1 MSAVAAVGNPARTDL
16 PRAFWALWVCQL
28 VNRLGSFVQPF
39 LVLYLTHDRH
49 LSAGTAGAV
58 AAAVGAGSVAA
69 QLVGGT
75 LSDRIGR
82 RFTMLTCFFGT
93 GAALILLGSARSMA
107 MIWAT
112 AFLVGLLGDL
122 FRPAVQ
128 ATVADLLKPA
138 ERVRAYGLLF
148 WAINLGFSVST
159 VSAGALAALGY
170 GLLFWLNAGTSV
182 IAGIV
187 IWTMVPESRPVLDE
201 STPQRN
207 FLGVAL
213 RDTVFLLMML
223 IEVGYAT
230 IYFQGYSTLPL
241 AMSDDGLSSKIY
253 GLVIAL
259 NGVVIVLVQPF
270 LGRWLAKFDRP
281 KLLAT
286 SMLVVGLGF
295 GLGAVVHSWWGY
307 GLSVVVW
314 TIGEIGFAAVI
325 GAVFADL
332 APIDL
337 RGRYMG
343 LGGMA
348 FGVGTVVGPL
358 AGPTSLEHFG
368 PAVTWIGC
376 AVLGLVIAVGQW
388 SLAPALHARAKATA
402 AAEAAAAEVNAGV
415 ASA

>member
-1 MSAVAAVGNPARTDL
+1 MSAVAIDTATPTAL

-39 LVLYLTHDRH
+39 LVLYLTHDRQ

-58 AAAVGAGSVAA
+58 AAAVGAGSVCA
-69 QLVGGT
+69 QLVGGW
-75 LSDRIGR
+75 LSDRVGR
-82 RFTMLTCFFGT
+82 RVTMLICFFGT

-107 MIWAT
+107 LIWVT
-112 AFLVGLLGDL
+112 AFLVGLLSDL

-128 ATVADLLKPA
+128 ATVADLLQPT

-159 VSAGALAALGY
+159 VSAGVLASLGY
-170 GLLFWLNAGTSV
+170 GLLFWVNAATSV
-182 IAGIV
+182 IAGLV
-187 IWTMVPESRPVLDE
+187 IWMMVPESRPAPEEDSV
-201 STPQRN
+201 RR
-207 FLGVAL
+207 AL
-213 RDTVFLLMML
+213 LPVVVRDTVFLLMIL
-223 IEVGYAT
+223 IQIGYAT
-230 IYFQGYSTLPL
+230 IYMQGYSTLPL
-241 AMSDDGLSSKIY
+241 AMSGDGLSSRTY

-270 LGRWLAKFDRP
+270 LGKWFVKLDRP
-281 KLLAT
+281 KLLAA

-295 GLGAVVHSWWGY
+295 GVGAVVHSWWGY
-307 GLSVVVW
+307 AVSVVVW

-343 LGGMA
+343 LSGMA
-348 FGVGTVVGPL
+348 FGVGTVIGPL
-358 AGPTSLEHFG
+358 AGTNALEHLG
-368 PAVTWIGC
+368 PTVTWLGC
-376 AVLGLVIAVGQW
+376 AVLGVVIFIGQY
-388 SLAPALHARAKATA
+388 SLAPALHARAAANAATA
-402 AAEAAAAEVNAGV
+402 
-415 ASA
+415 

>member
-1 MSAVAAVGNPARTDL
+1 MTTAAAVEAPAPTAL

-58 AAAVGAGSVAA
+58 AAAVGAGTVAA
-69 QLVGGT
+69 QLAGGW
-75 LSDRIGR
+75 LADRVGR
-82 RFTMLTCFFGT
+82 RLTMLICFFGT
-93 GAALILLGSARSMA
+93 AAALILLGSARAMV
-107 MIWAT
+107 MIWVA

-128 ATVADLLKPA
+128 ATVADMLQPG

-159 VSAGALAALGY
+159 VSAGVLASIGY

-182 IAGIV
+182 IAGVV
-187 IWTMVPESRPVLDE
+187 IWAMVPESRPVLDE
-201 STPQRN
+201 DAPRRP
-207 FLGVAL
+207 LLAVAL
-213 RDTVFLLMML
+213 HDTVFLLMIL
-223 IEVGYAT
+223 IQIGYAT

-241 AMSDDGLSSKIY
+241 AMAADGLPSQTY

-259 NGVVIVLVQPF
+259 NGVVIVLIQPF
-270 LGRWLAKFDRP
+270 LGKWLVKMDRP
-281 KLLAT
+281 KLLSA

-332 APIDL
+332 APVDL

-343 LGGMA
+343 LSGMA
-348 FGVGTVVGPL
+348 FGVGTVIGPL
-358 AGPTSLEHFG
+358 AGTNALEHLG
-368 PAVTWIGC
+368 PTVTWIGC
-376 AVLGLVIAVGQW
+376 ALLGVVIFVGQY
-388 SLAPALHARAKATA
+388 SLAPALHARAAANAAT
-402 AAEAAAAEVNAGV
+402 V
-415 ASA
+415 

>member
-1 MSAVAAVGNPARTDL
+1 MTTAAAVEAPAPAAL

-58 AAAVGAGSVAA
+58 AAAVGAGTVAA
-69 QLVGGT
+69 QLVGGW
-75 LSDRIGR
+75 LADRVGR
-82 RFTMLTCFFGT
+82 RLTMLICFFGT
-93 GAALILLGSARSMA
+93 AAALILLGSARAMV
-107 MIWAT
+107 MIWVA

-128 ATVADLLKPA
+128 ATVADLLQPG

-159 VSAGALAALGY
+159 VSAGVLASIGY

-182 IAGIV
+182 IAGVV
-187 IWTMVPESRPVLDE
+187 IWAMVPESRPVLDE
-201 STPQRN
+201 GTPRRP
-207 FLGVAL
+207 LLAVAL
-213 RDTVFLLMML
+213 RDTVFLLMIL
-223 IEVGYAT
+223 IQIGYAT

-241 AMSDDGLSSKIY
+241 AMAEDGLPSQTY

-259 NGVVIVLVQPF
+259 NGVVIVLIQPF
-270 LGRWLAKFDRP
+270 LGKWLVKLDRP
-281 KLLAT
+281 KLLAA

-295 GLGAVVHSWWGY
+295 GIGAVVHSWWGY

-332 APIDL
+332 APVDL

-343 LGGMA
+343 LSGMA

-358 AGPTSLEHFG
+358 AGTNALEHFG
-368 PAVTWIGC
+368 PTVTWIGC
-376 AVLGLVIAVGQW
+376 ALLGVVIFIGQY
-388 SLAPALHARAKATA
+388 SLAPALHARTAANAATA
-402 AAEAAAAEVNAGV
+402 
-415 ASA
+415 

>member
-1 MSAVAAVGNPARTDL
+1 MTTAAAVEAPAPAAL

-58 AAAVGAGSVAA
+58 AAAVGAGTVAA
-69 QLVGGT
+69 QLVGGW
-75 LSDRIGR
+75 LADRVGR
-82 RFTMLTCFFGT
+82 RLTMLICFFGT
-93 GAALILLGSARSMA
+93 AAALILLGSARAMV
-107 MIWAT
+107 MIWVA

-128 ATVADLLKPA
+128 ATVADLLQPG

-159 VSAGALAALGY
+159 VSAGVLASIGY

-182 IAGIV
+182 IAGVV
-187 IWTMVPESRPVLDE
+187 IWAMVPESRPVLDE
-201 STPQRN
+201 GTPRRP
-207 FLGVAL
+207 LLAVAL
-213 RDTVFLLMML
+213 RDTVFLLMIL
-223 IEVGYAT
+223 IQIGYAT

-241 AMSDDGLSSKIY
+241 AMAEDGLPSQTY

-259 NGVVIVLVQPF
+259 NGVVIVLIQPF
-270 LGRWLAKFDRP
+270 LGKWLVKLDRP
-281 KLLAT
+281 KLLAA

-295 GLGAVVHSWWGY
+295 GIGAVVHSWWGY

-332 APIDL
+332 APVDL

-343 LGGMA
+343 LSGMA

-358 AGPTSLEHFG
+358 AGTNALEHFG
-368 PAVTWIGC
+368 PTVTWIGC
-376 AVLGLVIAVGQW
+376 ALLGVVIFIGQY
-388 SLAPALHARAKATA
+388 SLAPALHARAAANAATA
-402 AAEAAAAEVNAGV
+402 
-415 ASA
+415 

>member
-1 MSAVAAVGNPARTDL
+1 MTTAAAVEAPAPAAL

-58 AAAVGAGSVAA
+58 AAAVGAGTVAA
-69 QLVGGT
+69 QLVGGW
-75 LSDRIGR
+75 LADRVGR
-82 RFTMLTCFFGT
+82 RLTMLICFFGT
-93 GAALILLGSARSMA
+93 AAALILLGSARAMV
-107 MIWAT
+107 MIWVA

-128 ATVADLLKPA
+128 ATVADLLQPG

-159 VSAGALAALGY
+159 VSAGVLASIGY

-182 IAGIV
+182 IAGVV
-187 IWTMVPESRPVLDE
+187 IWAMVPESRPVLDE
-201 STPQRN
+201 GTPRRP
-207 FLGVAL
+207 LLAVAL
-213 RDTVFLLMML
+213 RDTVFLLMIL
-223 IEVGYAT
+223 IQIGYAT

-241 AMSDDGLSSKIY
+241 AMAEDGLPSQTY

-259 NGVVIVLVQPF
+259 NGVVIVLIQPF
-270 LGRWLAKFDRP
+270 LGKWLVKLDRP
-281 KLLAT
+281 KLLAA

-295 GLGAVVHSWWGY
+295 GIGAVVHSWWGY

-332 APIDL
+332 APVDL

-343 LGGMA
+343 LSGMA

-358 AGPTSLEHFG
+358 AGTNALEHFG
-368 PAVTWIGC
+368 PTVTWIGC
-376 AVLGLVIAVGQW
+376 AVLGVVIFIGQY
-388 SLAPALHARAKATA
+388 SLAPALHARTAANAATA
-402 AAEAAAAEVNAGV
+402 
-415 ASA
+415 

>member
-1 MSAVAAVGNPARTDL
+1 MSAVAVGSPASTAL

-58 AAAVGAGSVAA
+58 AAAVGAGTVAA
-69 QLVGGT
+69 QLVGG
-75 LSDRIGR
+75 LLADRVGR
-82 RFTMLTCFFGT
+82 RLTMLICFFGT
-93 GAALILLGSARSMA
+93 GAALVLLGSAREMV
-107 MIWAT
+107 MIWIA

-128 ATVADLLKPA
+128 ATVADLLQPN

-159 VSAGALAALGY
+159 VSAGVLASIGY
-170 GLLFWLNAGTSV
+170 GLLFWLNAATSV
-182 IAGIV
+182 IAGVV
-187 IWTMVPESRPVLDE
+187 IWTMVPETRPVLDE
-201 STPQRN
+201 GTPRRPL
-207 FLGVAL
+207 LGVVL
-213 RDTVFLLMML
+213 RDTVFLFMIL
-223 IEVGYAT
+223 IQIGYAT

-241 AMSDDGLSSKIY
+241 AMAADGLRSETY

-259 NGVVIVLVQPF
+259 NGVVIVLLQPF
-270 LGRWLAKFDRP
+270 LGRWLVKLDRP
-281 KLLAT
+281 KLLAA

-295 GLGAVVHSWWGY
+295 GLGAVVHGWWGY

-343 LGGMA
+343 LSGMA
-348 FGVGTVVGPL
+348 FGIGTVIGPL
-358 AGPTSLEHFG
+358 AGTNALQHLG
-368 PAVTWIGC
+368 ATVTWIGC
-376 AVLGLVIAVGQW
+376 GVLGVLIFIGQYA
-388 SLAPALHARAKATA
+388 LAPALHARALANA
-402 AAEAAAAEVNAGV
+402 ANA
-415 ASA
+415 

>member
-1 MSAVAAVGNPARTDL
+1 MSAIAVGNPTPTAL

-58 AAAVGAGSVAA
+58 AAAVGAGTVCA
-69 QLVGGT
+69 QLVGGW
-75 LSDRIGR
+75 LSDRAGR
-82 RFTMLTCFFGT
+82 RVTMLICFFGT
-93 GAALILLGSARSMA
+93 GAALILLGSARSMVL
-107 MIWAT
+107 IWVT

-128 ATVADLLKPA
+128 ATVADLLQPT

-159 VSAGALAALGY
+159 VSAGVLASFGY
-170 GLLFWLNAGTSV
+170 GLLFWVNAATSV
-182 IAGIV
+182 IAGLV
-187 IWTMVPESRPVLDE
+187 IWMMVPESRPAPEDDSAGRSLLPV
-201 STPQRN
+201 
-207 FLGVAL
+207 VA
-213 RDTVFLLMML
+213 RDTVFLLMVL
-223 IEVGYAT
+223 IQIGYAT
-230 IYFQGYSTLPL
+230 IYMQGYSTLPL
-241 AMSDDGLSSKIY
+241 AMAGDGLSSRTY

-259 NGVVIVLVQPF
+259 NGVVIVLAQPF
-270 LGRWLAKFDRP
+270 LGRWMAKLDRP
-281 KLLAT
+281 KLLAA

-295 GLGAVVHSWWGY
+295 GLGAVVHTWWGY
-307 GLSVVVW
+307 GVSVVVW

-343 LGGMA
+343 LSGMA
-348 FGVGTVVGPL
+348 FGVGTVIGPL
-358 AGPTSLEHFG
+358 VGTNALEHLGPT
-368 PAVTWIGC
+368 ATWLGC
-376 AVLGLVIAVGQW
+376 AVLGVAIFIGQYA
-388 SLAPALHARAKATA
+388 LAPALHARAESNA
-402 AAEAAAAEVNAGV
+402 ANA
-415 ASA
+415 

>member
-1 MSAVAAVGNPARTDL
+1 
-16 PRAFWALWVCQL
+16 RAFWALWVCQL

-58 AAAVGAGSVAA
+58 AAAVGAGSVGA
-69 QLVGGT
+69 QLVGGW
-75 LSDRIGR
+75 LADRVGR
-82 RFTMLTCFFGT
+82 RLTMLVCFFGT
-93 GAALILLGSARSMA
+93 AAALILLGSARAMV
-107 MIWAT
+107 MIWIA

-128 ATVADLLKPA
+128 ATVADLLQPS

-148 WAINLGFSVST
+148 WAINLGFSIST
-159 VSAGALAALGY
+159 VSAGVLAHLGY

-182 IAGIV
+182 IAGVV
-187 IWTMVPESRPVLDE
+187 IWAMVPESRPALDE
-201 STPQRN
+201 EAPRRP
-207 FLGVAL
+207 LLAVAL
-213 RDTVFLLMML
+213 RDTVFLLMIL
-223 IEVGYAT
+223 IQIGYAT

-241 AMSDDGLSSKIY
+241 AMAADGLPSQTY

-259 NGVVIVLVQPF
+259 NGVVIVLIQPF
-270 LGRWLAKFDRP
+270 LGKWLVTIDRP

-295 GLGAVVHSWWGY
+295 GLGAFVHSWWGY

-314 TIGEIGFAAVI
+314 TLGEIGFAAVI

-332 APIDL
+332 APVDL

-343 LGGMA
+343 LSGMA
-348 FGVGTVVGPL
+348 FGVGTVIGPL
-358 AGPTSLEHFG
+358 AGTNALEHFG
-368 PAVTWIGC
+368 PTATWIGC
-376 AVLGLVIAVGQW
+376 ALLGVVIFCGQY
-388 SLAPALHARAKATA
+388 SLAPALHARAAANATA
-402 AAEAAAAEVNAGV
+402 
-415 ASA
+415 

>member
-1 MSAVAAVGNPARTDL
+1 MTTVAPVGSPAHPTL

-69 QLVGGT
+69 QLVGGW
-75 LSDRIGR
+75 LADRVGR
-82 RFTMLTCFFGT
+82 RLTMLICFFGT
-93 GAALILLGSARSMA
+93 AGALIFLGSARAMW
-107 MIWAT
+107 MIWAA

-128 ATVADLLKPA
+128 ATVADLLKPG

-159 VSAGALAALGY
+159 VSAGVLASVGY
-170 GLLFWLNAGTSV
+170 GLLFWLNAATSV
-182 IAGIV
+182 IAGLV
-187 IWTMVPESRPVLDE
+187 IWVMVPESRPVLDE
-201 STPQRN
+201 
-207 FLGVAL
+207 GVARRPL
-213 RDTVFLLMML
+213 LPVVLHDTVFLLMIL
-223 IEVGYAT
+223 IQIGYAT

-241 AMSDDGLSSKIY
+241 AMSADGLPSRTY

-270 LGRWLAKFDRP
+270 LGKWFVKLDRP
-281 KLLAT
+281 KLLAA

-295 GLGAVVHSWWGY
+295 GVGAVVHSWWGY

-314 TIGEIGFAAVI
+314 TMGEIGFAAVI

-332 APIDL
+332 APVDL
-337 RGRYMG
+337 RGRYLG
-343 LGGMA
+343 LSGMA

-358 AGPTSLEHFG
+358 AGTNALEHLG
-368 PAVTWIGC
+368 PTTTWIGC
-376 AVLGLVIAVGQW
+376 AVLGVAIFIGQY
-388 SLAPALHARAKATA
+388 SLAPALHARAEANAATA
-402 AAEAAAAEVNAGV
+402 
-415 ASA
+415 

>member
-1 MSAVAAVGNPARTDL
+1 MTTAAAVEAPAPTAL

-58 AAAVGAGSVAA
+58 AAAVGAGTVAA
-69 QLVGGT
+69 QLAGGW
-75 LSDRIGR
+75 LADRVGR
-82 RFTMLTCFFGT
+82 RLTMLICFFGT
-93 GAALILLGSARSMA
+93 AAALILLGSARAMV
-107 MIWAT
+107 MIWVA

-128 ATVADLLKPA
+128 ATVADMLQPGK
-138 ERVRAYGLLF
+138 RVRAYGLLF

-159 VSAGALAALGY
+159 VSAGVLASIGY

-182 IAGIV
+182 IAGVV
-187 IWTMVPESRPVLDE
+187 IWAMVPESRPVLDE
-201 STPQRN
+201 DAPRRP
-207 FLGVAL
+207 LLAVAL
-213 RDTVFLLMML
+213 HDTVFLLMIL
-223 IEVGYAT
+223 IQIGYAT

-241 AMSDDGLSSKIY
+241 AMAADGLPSQTY

-259 NGVVIVLVQPF
+259 NGVVIVLIQPF
-270 LGRWLAKFDRP
+270 LGKWLVKMDRP
-281 KLLAT
+281 KLLSA

-332 APIDL
+332 APVDL

-343 LGGMA
+343 LSGMA
-348 FGVGTVVGPL
+348 FGVGTVIGPL
-358 AGPTSLEHFG
+358 AGTNALEHLG
-368 PAVTWIGC
+368 PTVTWIGC
-376 AVLGLVIAVGQW
+376 ALLGVVIFIGQY
-388 SLAPALHARAKATA
+388 SLAPALHARAAANAAT
-402 AAEAAAAEVNAGV
+402 V
-415 ASA
+415 

>member
-1 MSAVAAVGNPARTDL
+1 MSAVAIDTAAPTAL

-58 AAAVGAGSVAA
+58 AAAVGAGSVCA
-69 QLVGGT
+69 QLVGGW
-75 LSDRIGR
+75 LADRAGR
-82 RFTMLTCFFGT
+82 RVTMLICFFGT

-107 MIWAT
+107 LIWVT
-112 AFLVGLLGDL
+112 AFLVGLLSDL

-128 ATVADLLKPA
+128 ATVADLLQPT

-159 VSAGALAALGY
+159 VSAGVLASFGY
-170 GLLFWLNAGTSV
+170 GLLFWVNAATSV
-182 IAGIV
+182 IAGLV
-187 IWTMVPESRPVLDE
+187 IWMMVPESRPAPEEDSV
-201 STPQRN
+201 RR
-207 FLGVAL
+207 AL
-213 RDTVFLLMML
+213 LPVVVRDTVFLLMIL
-223 IEVGYAT
+223 IQIGYAT
-230 IYFQGYSTLPL
+230 IYMQGYSTLPL
-241 AMSDDGLSSKIY
+241 AMSDDGLSSRTY

-270 LGRWLAKFDRP
+270 LGRWFVKLDRP
-281 KLLAT
+281 KLLAA

-295 GLGAVVHSWWGY
+295 GVGAVVHSWWGY
-307 GLSVVVW
+307 AMSVVVW

-332 APIDL
+332 APVDL

-343 LGGMA
+343 LSGMA
-348 FGVGTVVGPL
+348 FGVGTVIGPL
-358 AGPTSLEHFG
+358 AGTNALEYLGPT
-368 PAVTWIGC
+368 VTWLGC
-376 AVLGLVIAVGQW
+376 AVLGVVIFIGQY
-388 SLAPALHARAKATA
+388 SLAPALHARAAANAATA
-402 AAEAAAAEVNAGV
+402 
-415 ASA
+415 

>member
-1 MSAVAAVGNPARTDL
+1 MSAIAAVETPAPAL

-39 LVLYLTHDRH
+39 LVLYLTQDRH

-58 AAAVGAGSVAA
+58 AAAVGAGSVAS
-69 QLVGGT
+69 QLVGGW
-75 LSDRIGR
+75 LADRVGR
-82 RFTMLTCFFGT
+82 RFTMLICFFGT
-93 GAALILLGSARSMA
+93 GAALILLGSARSMV
-107 MIWAT
+107 MIWVA
-112 AFLVGLLGDL
+112 AFVVGLLGDL

-128 ATVADLLKPA
+128 ATVADMLQPG

-159 VSAGALAALGY
+159 VSAGVLASIGY

-182 IAGIV
+182 IA
-187 IWTMVPESRPVLDE
+187 LDE
-201 STPQRN
+201 GTSRRP
-207 FLGVAL
+207 LLPVAL
-213 RDTVFLLMML
+213 RDTVFLLMIL
-223 IEVGYAT
+223 LQIGYAT

-241 AMSDDGLSSKIY
+241 AMADDGLPSSTY

-270 LGRWLAKFDRP
+270 LGKRLAKFDRP
-281 KLLAT
+281 KLLAA

-295 GLGAVVHSWWGY
+295 GLGAVVHDWWGY

-332 APIDL
+332 APVDL
-337 RGRYMG
+337 RGGYMG
-343 LGGMA
+343 MSGMA
-348 FGVGTVVGPL
+348 FGIGTVVGPL
-358 AGPTSLEHFG
+358 AGTNALEYLGPTT
-368 PAVTWIGC
+368 TWLGC
-376 AVLGLVIAVGQW
+376 ALLGVVIFIGQFA
-388 SLAPALHARAKATA
+388 LAPALHARAAANAATA
-402 AAEAAAAEVNAGV
+402 
-415 ASA
+415 

>member
-1 MSAVAAVGNPARTDL
+1 MSAVAIDNATPTAL

-39 LVLYLTHDRH
+39 LVLYLTHGHVTTNGH

-58 AAAVGAGSVAA
+58 AAAVGAGSVCA
-69 QLVGGT
+69 QLVGGW
-75 LSDRIGR
+75 LADRVGR
-82 RFTMLTCFFGT
+82 RVTMLICFFGT

-107 MIWAT
+107 LIWVT
-112 AFLVGLLGDL
+112 AFLVGLLSDL

-128 ATVADLLKPA
+128 ATVADLLQPT

-159 VSAGALAALGY
+159 VSAGVLASFGY
-170 GLLFWLNAGTSV
+170 GLLFWVNAATSV
-182 IAGIV
+182 IAGLV
-187 IWTMVPESRPVLDE
+187 IWTMVPESRPDPEEDSV
-201 STPQRN
+201 RR
-207 FLGVAL
+207 AL
-213 RDTVFLLMML
+213 LPVVVRDTVFLLMIL
-223 IEVGYAT
+223 IQIGYAT
-230 IYFQGYSTLPL
+230 IYMQGYSTLPL
-241 AMSDDGLSSKIY
+241 AMSGDGLSSRTY

-270 LGRWLAKFDRP
+270 LGKWYVKLDRP
-281 KLLAT
+281 KLLAA

-295 GLGAVVHSWWGY
+295 GVGAVVHSWWGY
-307 GLSVVVW
+307 AVSVVVW

-343 LGGMA
+343 LSGMA
-348 FGVGTVVGPL
+348 FGVGTVIGPL
-358 AGPTSLEHFG
+358 AGTNALEHLG
-368 PAVTWIGC
+368 PTVTWLGC
-376 AVLGLVIAVGQW
+376 AVLGVVIFIGQY
-388 SLAPALHARAKATA
+388 SLAPALHARAAANAETA
-402 AAEAAAAEVNAGV
+402 
-415 ASA
+415 

>member
-1 MSAVAAVGNPARTDL
+1 MSAVAIDNAAPTAL

-58 AAAVGAGSVAA
+58 AAAVGAGSVCA
-69 QLVGGT
+69 QLVGGW
-75 LSDRIGR
+75 LADRVGR
-82 RFTMLTCFFGT
+82 RVTMLICFFGT
-93 GAALILLGSARSMA
+93 AAALILLGSARSMA
-107 MIWAT
+107 LVWVT

-128 ATVADLLKPA
+128 ATVADLLQPT

-159 VSAGALAALGY
+159 VSAGVLASFGY
-170 GLLFWLNAGTSV
+170 GLLFWVNAATSV
-182 IAGIV
+182 IAGLV
-187 IWTMVPESRPVLDE
+187 IWMMVPESRPAPEEDSV
-201 STPQRN
+201 RR
-207 FLGVAL
+207 AL
-213 RDTVFLLMML
+213 LPVVVRDTVFLLMIL
-223 IEVGYAT
+223 IQIGYAT
-230 IYFQGYSTLPL
+230 IYMQGYSTLPL
-241 AMSDDGLSSKIY
+241 AMSDDGLSSRTY

-270 LGRWLAKFDRP
+270 LGKWFVKLDRP
-281 KLLAT
+281 KLLAA

-295 GLGAVVHSWWGY
+295 GVGAVVHSWWGY
-307 GLSVVVW
+307 AVSVVVW

-343 LGGMA
+343 LSGMA
-348 FGVGTVVGPL
+348 FGVGTVIGPL
-358 AGPTSLEHFG
+358 AGTNALEHLG
-368 PAVTWIGC
+368 PTVTWLGC
-376 AVLGLVIAVGQW
+376 AVLGVVIFIGQY
-388 SLAPALHARAKATA
+388 SLAPALHARAAANAATA
-402 AAEAAAAEVNAGV
+402 
-415 ASA
+415 

>member
-1 MSAVAAVGNPARTDL
+1 MSAVAAVESPAPAL

-39 LVLYLTHDRH
+39 LVLYLTQDRH

-58 AAAVGAGSVAA
+58 AAAVGAGSVAS
-69 QLVGGT
+69 QLVGGW
-75 LSDRIGR
+75 LADRVGR
-82 RFTMLTCFFGT
+82 RVTMLMCFFGT
-93 GAALILLGSARSMA
+93 GAALILLGSARSMV
-107 MIWAT
+107 MIWVA
-112 AFLVGLLGDL
+112 AFVVGLLGDL

-128 ATVADLLKPA
+128 ATVADLLQPG

-159 VSAGALAALGY
+159 VSAGVLASVGY

-182 IAGIV
+182 IAGLV
-187 IWTMVPESRPVLDE
+187 IWAMVPETRPALDE
-201 STPQRN
+201 GSSRRP
-207 FLGVAL
+207 LLPVAL
-213 RDTVFLLMML
+213 RDTVFLLMIL
-223 IEVGYAT
+223 LQIGYAT

-241 AMSDDGLSSKIY
+241 AMAGDGLPSSTY

-270 LGRWLAKFDRP
+270 LGKRLAAFDRP
-281 KLLAT
+281 KLLAG

-295 GLGAVVHSWWGY
+295 GLGAVVHDWWGY

-332 APIDL
+332 APVDL
-337 RGRYMG
+337 RGGYMG
-343 LGGMA
+343 MSGMA
-348 FGVGTVVGPL
+348 FGIGTVVGPL
-358 AGPTSLEHFG
+358 AGTNALEYFG
-368 PAVTWIGC
+368 PTTTWLGC
-376 AVLGLVIAVGQW
+376 ALLGVVIFIGQFA
-388 SLAPALHARAKATA
+388 LAPALHARGA
-402 AAEAAAAEVNAGV
+402 ANAAPLA
-415 ASA
+415 

>member
-1 MSAVAAVGNPARTDL
+1 MSAIAVGGPRATAL

-58 AAAVGAGSVAA
+58 AAAVGAGTVTA
-69 QLVGGT
+69 QLAGGF
-75 LSDRIGR
+75 LSDRVGR
-82 RFTMLTCFFGT
+82 RLTMLICFFGT
-93 GAALILLGSARSMA
+93 AAALILLGSAREMA
-107 MIWAT
+107 LIWVC

-128 ATVADLLKPA
+128 ATVADLLDPT

-159 VSAGALAALGY
+159 VTAGVLASFGY
-170 GLLFWLNAGTSV
+170 GLLFWVNAGTSV
-182 IAGIV
+182 IAGLV
-187 IWTMVPESRPVLDE
+187 IWSMVPESRPAPEDNSVRRSLL
-201 STPQRN
+201 P
-207 FLGVAL
+207 VVI
-213 RDTVFLLMML
+213 RDHVFLLMIL
-223 IEVGYAT
+223 IQIGYAT
-230 IYFQGYSTLPL
+230 IYMQGYSTLPL
-241 AMSDDGLSSKIY
+241 AMSEDGLSSRTY

-259 NGVVIVLVQPF
+259 NGVVIVLIQPF
-270 LGRWLAKFDRP
+270 LGKWMVTLDRP
-281 KLLAT
+281 KLLAA

-295 GLGAVVHSWWGY
+295 GLGAIVHSWWGY

-332 APIDL
+332 APVDL

-343 LGGMA
+343 LSGMA

-358 AGPTSLEHFG
+358 AGTNALEHLG
-368 PAVTWIGC
+368 PTVTWLGC
-376 AVLGLVIAVGQW
+376 AVLGIAIFIGQY
-388 SLAPALHARAKATA
+388 SLAPSLHARARA
-402 AAEAAAAEVNAGV
+402 NA
-415 ASA
+415 

>member
-1 MSAVAAVGNPARTDL
+1 MTTAAAVEAPAPTAL

-58 AAAVGAGSVAA
+58 AAAVGAGTVAA
-69 QLVGGT
+69 QLAGGW
-75 LSDRIGR
+75 LADRVGR
-82 RFTMLTCFFGT
+82 RLTMLICFFGT
-93 GAALILLGSARSMA
+93 AAALILLGSARAMV
-107 MIWAT
+107 MIWLA

-128 ATVADLLKPA
+128 ATVADMLQPG

-159 VSAGALAALGY
+159 VSAGVLASIGY

-182 IAGIV
+182 VAGVV
-187 IWTMVPESRPVLDE
+187 IWAMVPESRPVLDE
-201 STPQRN
+201 DAPRRP
-207 FLGVAL
+207 LLAVAL
-213 RDTVFLLMML
+213 HDTVFLLMIL
-223 IEVGYAT
+223 IQIGYAT

-241 AMSDDGLSSKIY
+241 AMAADGLPSQTY

-259 NGVVIVLVQPF
+259 NGVVIVLIQPF
-270 LGRWLAKFDRP
+270 LGKWLVKMDRP
-281 KLLAT
+281 KLLAA

-332 APIDL
+332 APVDL

-343 LGGMA
+343 LSGMA
-348 FGVGTVVGPL
+348 FGVGTVIGPL
-358 AGPTSLEHFG
+358 AGTNALEHLG
-368 PAVTWIGC
+368 PTVTWIGC
-376 AVLGLVIAVGQW
+376 ALLGVVISLGQY
-388 SLAPALHARAKATA
+388 SLAPALHARAAANAAT
-402 AAEAAAAEVNAGV
+402 V
-415 ASA
+415 

>member
-1 MSAVAAVGNPARTDL
+1 MSSAAVAETPAPAL

-39 LVLYLTHDRH
+39 LVLYLTQDRH

-58 AAAVGAGSVAA
+58 AAAVGAGSVAS
-69 QLVGGT
+69 QFVGGW
-75 LSDRIGR
+75 LADRVGR
-82 RFTMLTCFFGT
+82 RFTMLMCFFGT
-93 GAALILLGSARSMA
+93 GAALVLLGSARSMA
-107 MIWAT
+107 MIWVA
-112 AFLVGLLGDL
+112 AFVVGLLGDL

-128 ATVADLLKPA
+128 ATVADMLQPA

-159 VSAGALAALGY
+159 VSAGVLASSGY

-182 IAGIV
+182 VAGLV
-187 IWTMVPESRPVLDE
+187 IWAMVPESRPALDE
-201 STPQRN
+201 GTSRRP
-207 FLGVAL
+207 LLPVAL
-213 RDTVFLLMML
+213 RDTVFLLMIL
-223 IEVGYAT
+223 VEIGYAT

-241 AMSDDGLSSKIY
+241 AMADDGLPSSTY

-270 LGRWLAKFDRP
+270 LGKRLARFDRP
-281 KLLAT
+281 KLLAV

-295 GLGAVVHSWWGY
+295 GLGAVVHDWWGY

-332 APIDL
+332 APVDL
-337 RGRYMG
+337 RGGYMG
-343 LGGMA
+343 LSGMA
-348 FGVGTVVGPL
+348 FGVGTVIGPVAGTNAL
-358 AGPTSLEHFG
+358 ESFGPT
-368 PAVTWIGC
+368 ATWLGC
-376 AVLGLVIAVGQW
+376 ALLGVVIFIGQYA
-388 SLAPALHARAKATA
+388 LAPALHARAAANAATA
-402 AAEAAAAEVNAGV
+402 
-415 ASA
+415 

>member
-1 MSAVAAVGNPARTDL
+1 MSAVAIDTAAPTAL

-58 AAAVGAGSVAA
+58 AAAVGAGSVCA
-69 QLVGGT
+69 QLVGGW
-75 LSDRIGR
+75 LADRAGR
-82 RFTMLTCFFGT
+82 RVTMLICFFGT

-107 MIWAT
+107 LIWVT
-112 AFLVGLLGDL
+112 AFLVGLLSDL

-128 ATVADLLKPA
+128 ATVADLLQPT

-159 VSAGALAALGY
+159 VSAGVLASFGY
-170 GLLFWLNAGTSV
+170 GLLFWVNATTSV
-182 IAGIV
+182 IAGLV
-187 IWTMVPESRPVLDE
+187 IWMMVPESRPAPEEDSV
-201 STPQRN
+201 RR
-207 FLGVAL
+207 AL
-213 RDTVFLLMML
+213 LPVVVRDTVFLLMIL
-223 IEVGYAT
+223 IQIGYAT
-230 IYFQGYSTLPL
+230 IYMQGYSTLPL
-241 AMSDDGLSSKIY
+241 AMSDDGLSSRTY

-270 LGRWLAKFDRP
+270 LGRWFVKLDRP
-281 KLLAT
+281 KLLAA

-295 GLGAVVHSWWGY
+295 GVGAVVHSWWGY
-307 GLSVVVW
+307 AMSVVVW

-343 LGGMA
+343 LSGMA
-348 FGVGTVVGPL
+348 FGVGTVIGPL
-358 AGPTSLEHFG
+358 AGTNALEYLGPT
-368 PAVTWIGC
+368 VTWLGC
-376 AVLGLVIAVGQW
+376 AVLGVVIFIGQY
-388 SLAPALHARAKATA
+388 SLAPALHARAAANAATA
-402 AAEAAAAEVNAGV
+402 
-415 ASA
+415 